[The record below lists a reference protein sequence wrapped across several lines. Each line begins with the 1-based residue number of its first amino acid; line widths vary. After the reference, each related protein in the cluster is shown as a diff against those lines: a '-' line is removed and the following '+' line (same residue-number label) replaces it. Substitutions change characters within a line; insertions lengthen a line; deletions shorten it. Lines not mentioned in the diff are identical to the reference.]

1 MSILPKSYWKVRKS
15 EKMMLDINCNIY
27 NVSNRSNTGKI
38 YIFKFKYHWDFNI
51 ALSFIIEK
59 RNIPLLIF
67 RYLLG
72 L

>member
-59 RNIPLLIF
+59 KKYHSLNF
-67 RYLLG
+67 
-72 L
+72 